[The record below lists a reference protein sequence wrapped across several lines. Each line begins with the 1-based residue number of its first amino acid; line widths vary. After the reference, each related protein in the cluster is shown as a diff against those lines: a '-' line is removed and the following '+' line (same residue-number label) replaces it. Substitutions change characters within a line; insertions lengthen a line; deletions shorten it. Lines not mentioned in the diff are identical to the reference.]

1 MEDRQFTFEQIVG
14 SEARMV
20 SVDAE
25 DFADTESYRW
35 LWQQMKQLPGVN
47 FDFESWQD
55 VTDDDNDP
63 KMDVVVDGVT
73 RRIELANNMA
83 SFDFNFIEKLNEI
96 IEALSLSENRFRNV
110 SPEGVENNYGSL
122 NIVFLPKDIV
132 NKLDENGYGL
142 GDAKW
147 FGL

>member
-14 SEARMV
+14 SDVRMV

-25 DFADTESYRW
+25 DFADTESYKW
-35 LWQQMKQLPGVN
+35 LWEQMKQLPGVN
-47 FDFESWQD
+47 FDFDSWQD
-55 VTDDDNDP
+55 VTEEDNDP
-63 KMDVVVDGVT
+63 KMEVAINGAT
-73 RRIELANNMA
+73 RRIELSNNMA
-83 SFDFNFIEKLNEI
+83 FFDFNFIDKLNEI
-96 IEALSLSENRFRNV
+96 IEALSLSESRFRNA

-122 NIVFLPKDIV
+122 NIVFLPEDII

>member
-14 SEARMV
+14 SDARMV
-20 SVDAE
+20 SIDAE
-25 DFADTESYRW
+25 DFADAESYRW
-35 LWQQMKQLPGVN
+35 LWEQMKQLPGVN
-47 FDFESWQD
+47 FDFDSWQD
-55 VTDDDNDP
+55 VTNDDNDP
-63 KMDVVVDGVT
+63 KIDVVVNGT
-73 RRIELANNMA
+73 IWRIELSNNMA
-83 SFDFNFIEKLNEI
+83 FFDFNFIEKVNEI
-96 IEALSLSENRFRNV
+96 IEALNLSENRFRNA

-122 NIVFLPKDIV
+122 NIMFLHKDDI